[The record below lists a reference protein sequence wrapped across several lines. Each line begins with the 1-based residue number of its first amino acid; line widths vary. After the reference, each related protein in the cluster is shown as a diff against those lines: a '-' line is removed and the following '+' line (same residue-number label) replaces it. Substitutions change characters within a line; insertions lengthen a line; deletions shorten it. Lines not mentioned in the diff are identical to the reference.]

1 MVITRKSIPRRAFLR
16 GTGAALALPV
26 LDAMTPAFAAE
37 TTRPIR
43 MAFIQV
49 PNGIFN
55 LNNEWTPKTE
65 GANWEMT
72 PTLKPLEAFRDR
84 MVVIGGL
91 DHQQAAGRDGEVGG
105 DHPRACTAWLTGT
118 HAKMT
123 SGADLRAGISVDQ
136 IAAKEFGKYTQLASL
151 EIGLESPEVVGA
163 CESAYGCAY
172 YNTISWRNE
181 TTPLPMENRP
191 RAIFERLF
199 GDGGAPDPKVRL
211 ALRQEDRSIL
221 DAVNAD
227 VKRLRGKLGGTDRGK
242 IDQYLEAVR
251 DVERRMQ
258 LAEKQ
263 GDHDCCRIG
272 GPVGAPEVFSEY
284 YKLMADLMVL
294 AWQTDMTR
302 VITFQMGH
310 EMSGRAYP
318 EVGFGDAHHPC
329 THHQGD
335 PEKQEKTTQIN
346 VFHTKML
353 AYYLGKLRATPDGD
367 GSLLDHSMILYGAAL
382 SDANLHLY
390 TDLPLVLVA
399 GGVGGIKGGQACP
412 LSQPHADDQ
421 SAPHHAGQG
430 QCSPRGEAGRQHGK
444 AWFADRYRLA
454 AGFNEGPRESGDP
467 R

>member
-1 MVITRKSIPRRAFLR
+1 MSA
-16 GTGAALALPV
+16 
-26 LDAMTPAFAAE
+26 
-37 TTRPIR
+37 
-43 MAFIQV
+43 
-49 PNGIFN
+49 
-55 LNNEWTPKTE
+55 
-65 GANWEMT
+65 
-72 PTLKPLEAFRDR
+72 
-84 MVVIGGL
+84 
-91 DHQQAAGRDGEVGG
+91 
-105 DHPRACTAWLTGT
+105 
-118 HAKMT
+118 
-123 SGADLRAGISVDQ
+123 DQ
-136 IAAKEFGKYTQLASL
+136 IAAQEFGKYTQLASL

-172 YNTISWRNE
+172 YNTIAWRNE
-181 TTPLPMENRP
+181 TSPLPMENRP

-199 GDGGAPDPKVRL
+199 GEAGTTDPEVRL
-211 ALRQEDRSIL
+211 ALRHEDRSIL

-227 VKRLRGKLGGTDRGK
+227 IKRMRGKLGGTDRGK

-263 GDHDCCRIG
+263 DNHELPQIE
-272 GPVGAPEVFSEY
+272 GPAGAPEVFSEY
-284 YKLMADLMVL
+284 YRLMTDLMVL

-302 VITFQMGH
+302 VITFMIGH

-353 AYYLGKLRATPDGD
+353 AYYLDKLRNTSDGD

-390 TDLPLVLVA
+390 TNLPLLLVA
-399 GGVGGIKGGQACP
+399 GGVGGIKGNRHVKYPARTPMTNLLLTMLDKANVP
-412 LSQPHADDQ
+412 LV
-421 SAPHHAGQG
+421 
-430 QCSPRGEAGRQHGK
+430 E
-444 AWFADRYRLA
+444 RL
-454 AGFNEGPRESGDP
+454 GDSTKRLDLP
-467 R
+467 TA

>member
-1 MVITRKSIPRRAFLR
+1 M
-16 GTGAALALPV
+16 
-26 LDAMTPAFAAE
+26 LDAMVPAFAAD

-43 MAFIQV
+43 MAFMQT
-49 PNGIFN
+49 PNGIMN
-55 LNNEWTPKTE
+55 LKNEWTPKTE
-65 GANWEMT
+65 GTDWEMT
-72 PTLKPLEAFRDR
+72 RTLEPLTPFRDR
-84 MVVIGGL
+84 LVVLSGL
-91 DHQQAAGRDGEVGG
+91 DQQQAAGLNGEVGG

-123 SGADLRAGISVDQ
+123 SGADLHAGISVDQ
-136 IAAKEFGKYTQLASL
+136 VAAQEFGKYTQLASL
-151 EIGLESPEVVGA
+151 EIGLESAEVVGA

-199 GDGGAPDPKVRL
+199 GDGGTDPKARL
-211 ALRQEDRSIL
+211 AIRNEDKSIL
-221 DAVNAD
+221 DAVNSD
-227 VKRLRGKLGGTDRGK
+227 IKRMRGKVGGTDRAK
-242 IDQYLEAVR
+242 VDQYLEAIR

-263 GDHDCCRIG
+263 DVHALPIG
-272 GPVGAPEVFSEY
+272 SPVGSPEVFTDY
-284 YKLMADLMVL
+284 FKLIADLMVL

-335 PEKQEKTTQIN
+335 REKQQKTTQIN
-346 VFHTKML
+346 GLHTKML
-353 AYYLGKLRATPDGD
+353 AYYMGKLKSTKDGD
-367 GSLLDHSMILYGAAL
+367 SNLLDNSMVLYGAGL

-390 TDLPLVLVA
+390 TDLSLVLVA
-399 GGVGGIKGGQACP
+399 GKNTGIKGNMHVRYPKRTPMTNLLLTMLDRANVP
-412 LSQPHADDQ
+412 NS
-421 SAPHHAGQG
+421 
-430 QCSPRGEAGRQHGK
+430 GK
-444 AWFADRYRLA
+444 L
-454 AGFNEGPRESGDP
+454 GDSTGKLDLP
-467 R
+467 MGTPSKVARI